1 MDHHFSYWFRS
12 ERLGGGT
19 LIASWYEI
27 NNDSLLFF
35 FCSKYDVKSFEVPP
49 PRILIWNIF

>member
-1 MDHHFSYWFRS
+1 MDHHFSYWFRF

-35 FCSKYDVKSFEVPP
+35 FFVPSMTCEV
-49 PRILIWNIF
+49 F